1 MTDASPDQPNGAAN
15 PYRVFDDLTDLVVV
29 LDEGFTV
36 AYTNTFTRTLL
47 GYGPC
52 DVEGRPIT
60 EFMTD
65 EAVKPVI
72 SAAGK
77 VAQWK
82 AMLKVVSGRGLK

>member
-1 MTDASPDQPNGAAN
+1 MSHLRGA
-15 PYRVFDDLTDLVVV
+15 P
-29 LDEGFTV
+29 
-36 AYTNTFTRTLL
+36 
-47 GYGPC
+47 
-52 DVEGRPIT
+52 

-82 AMLKVVSGRGLK
+82 AMLEVVTGRELK